1 MAEFKELQE
10 NCVDLVRQVS
20 VSAPKEVRMIV
31 MLHDVQSGKTA
42 MAATLSKD
50 GIAQIFKDYLK
61 NDKRSPHLL
70 DSTGQRIQ

>member
-10 NCVDLVRQVS
+10 NAISLVQQVTA
-20 VSAPKEVRMIV
+20 SAPKEVRVII

-61 NDKRSPHLL
+61 QDKRSPHLL
-70 DSTGQRIQ
+70 NADGQRIQ